1 MCVCVCVCV
10 CQVCA
15 FSEESD
21 IDMRGKVLLR
31 LRNIT
36 ELQSLLESCMTGQP
50 ARLAQSVEH
59 GTLNPRV
66 VGSSP
71 TSGAHFYFYIF
82 SLQLLRVSCLLL

>member
-1 MCVCVCVCV
+1 M
-10 CQVCA
+10 
-15 FSEESD
+15 
-21 IDMRGKVLLR
+21 DMRGKVLLR

-71 TSGAHFYFYIF
+71 TSGARFYFYFF
-82 SLQLLRVSCLLL
+82 SSATPSFVPPLVTTEEVKTPVRHRRGKRLG